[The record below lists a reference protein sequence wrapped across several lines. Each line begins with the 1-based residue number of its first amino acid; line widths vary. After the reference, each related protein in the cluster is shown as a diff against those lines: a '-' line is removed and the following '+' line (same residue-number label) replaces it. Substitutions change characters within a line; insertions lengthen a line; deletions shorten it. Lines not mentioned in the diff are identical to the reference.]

1 MSKLVI
7 DASIAAK
14 WELSGE
20 LEAEKAIEMLIDY
33 SNGEI
38 DFVAPGIWHYE
49 VANVLNKAV
58 STQRLTEVEGQD
70 AFDALQALEIEFIE
84 FPSPAEAYGLARRYR
99 RSVYDSLYL
108 AAAEHLGVEFW
119 TGDRKLYNAV
129 KDRLP
134 FVRWIGDYSS
144 DGKERRN

>member
-1 MSKLVI
+1 VSKLVI

-14 WELSGE
+14 WELSDE
-20 LEAEKAIEMLIDY
+20 PESEKAIEMLIDY
-33 SNGEI
+33 SNSEI
-38 DFVAPGIWHYE
+38 DFAAPGIWHYE

-58 STQRLTEVEGQD
+58 STQRLTEVEGQN
-70 AFDALQALEIEFIE
+70 AFDALQALEIEFIQ
-84 FPSPAEAYGLARRYR
+84 FPSPAEAYRFARRYR

-108 AAAEHLGVEFW
+108 ASAEQLGVEFW

-129 KDRLP
+129 RDRLP

-144 DGKERRN
+144 DDRERRN

>member
-1 MSKLVI
+1 VSKVVI
-7 DASIAAK
+7 DASIAIK

-20 LEAEKAIEMLIDY
+20 SEAEKAIGLLIDY
-33 SNGEI
+33 SNGRI
-38 DFVAPGIWHYE
+38 DFAAPRIWQYE
-49 VANVLNKAV
+49 VANALNKAV
-58 STQRLTEVEGQD
+58 STQRLTEVEGQN
-70 AFDALQALEIEFIE
+70 AFDALQLIEIEVIE

-108 AAAEHLGVEFW
+108 AVAEHFGVEFW

-129 KDRLP
+129 RDRLP

-144 DGKERRN
+144 DGKERGN